1 VKRGSVGFQKYFMN
15 SRHPNSNSI
24 QAKSLAIAKLFYHSY
39 SAEEDLYQLNNF
51 KLRIASPTGACEA
64 DPPLKMNDSSH
75 MESKNRISATIADF
89 VQTHNKLPGR
99 NHLVKLA
106 NCSRRKAT
114 EALTALRGKIVFAK
128 FPDANDIYRT
138 RLSTSF
144 IPSEV
149 PEKLHAP
156 KAFTRRD
163 QANINLASSVLA
175 KRENIHLITL
185 TIPDSSEESDRLV
198 CRHSD
203 AILDA
208 VIERIKKV
216 TGPFSF
222 IGRWERTK
230 KKTLHLHLLLEMPT
244 GRGIGESELRRIW
257 ASVLPTQVLK
267 GKSHNQLIVEAKPFR
282 IHSGI
287 YKDSYLAKR
296 SQTFAR
302 VARNE
307 DRLTPQSWYRT
318 SEDLKPTEDFKA
330 IRCKLP
336 MMSAEEGIALIEKL
350 QAELST
356 DWSEVTNPYRRI
368 SKSFRA
374 SLSAAQMVQAENLLR
389 ETIGSRMHAI
399 RQDWSKN
406 HSQKLLKR
414 DLAHMFDAF
423 LVIELNIDGQ
433 LSLRVFE
440 PSKPKRRSKRTSS
453 RL

>member
-1 VKRGSVGFQKYFMN
+1 LVSGKYFVN
-15 SRHPNSNSI
+15 SRQSNFNSI
-24 QAKSLAIAKLFYHSY
+24 QAKSLAIAKLFNHSY

-51 KLRIASPTGACEA
+51 KLHIASQTATCGAA
-64 DPPLKMNDSSH
+64 PPLTLNDSSH
-75 MESKNRISATIADF
+75 NESKDRISATIANF
-89 VQTHNKLPGR
+89 VQKHNKLPGR
-99 NHLVKLA
+99 NVLYKLA
-106 NCSRRKAT
+106 GCSKRKAT

-156 KAFTRRD
+156 KSFTRGD
-163 QANINLASSVLA
+163 QCLINFASSVLA
-175 KRENIHLITL
+175 TRKNTSLITL
-185 TIPDSSEESDRLV
+185 TIPDFSEESDRLI
-198 CRHSD
+198 CFHSD

-208 VIERIKKV
+208 LTERITEV
-216 TGPFSF
+216 IGHHSF
-222 IGRWERTK
+222 IARWERTK
-230 KKTLHLHLLLEMPT
+230 KQVLHLHLFLEIHH
-244 GRGIGESELRRIW
+244 GEHIGESELRKIW
-257 ASVLPTQVLK
+257 ASILPTQVLK
-267 GKSHNQLIVEAKPFR
+267 GNSHNQLIVEAKPFR
-282 IHSGI
+282 FHSGAH
-287 YKDSYLAKR
+287 KNSYLAKR

-302 VARNE
+302 VARNG
-307 DRLTPQSWYRT
+307 DRITPQSWYRL
-318 SEDLKPTEDFKA
+318 SEDLEPSEDFKA

-336 MMSAEEGIALIEKL
+336 MMSAEDATALLERLK
-350 QAELST
+350 AEVDA

-433 LSLRVFE
+433 LSLRVSE